1 MPPMGDP
8 SLEQVLRWAAPGEIL
23 AGKYRVERTL
33 GRGGM
38 GVVVAARHV
47 QLGTRVALKFLLPKV
62 LDSPE
67 LVARFHRE
75 AQTASLIASEHVTR
89 VLDVGS
95 LSDGCPFIVMEYLD
109 GSDLASML
117 RARGPL
123 PIADA
128 VDYTLQVCEALA
140 VAHAAGIVHRDL
152 KPANLFLVEAPDG
165 SPHIK
170 IVDFGISKKQ
180 GLEGDVALTQ
190 TDSAIMGSP
199 AYIAPE
205 QIRSQRNVDGR
216 ADIWSLGA
224 SLYEMLS
231 GQLPF
236 MAENLGGMLA
246 AILSDAPIPLRS
258 VRPEVPPGLE
268 AAVLACLEKA
278 VAARPANVA
287 LLAQRLGP
295 FGSARAAAS
304 VERTMGVVARTT
316 GGLVHAQGSV
326 DLARAASGQRPS
338 AAAVAP
344 PPPAPPSFAGG
355 TQPMGSY
362 RRAAPSASDAEAPP
376 PSARTSVM
384 VAPSAAQSNAMA
396 APPPAASSVIAA
408 PPPAFSPSAMAAQPS
423 SRPSESASQPAPQ
436 RALIEP
442 MQAPAPSDVAAQM
455 PPQERPSPGAWAQ
468 ASGQLAPPPR
478 RSVLPWVAGLG
489 GVASLL
495 AIAIWLV
502 ARGSSPPAGPSE
514 GTPAATAS
522 AAASATST
530 SAATPSIEP
539 SAQASAAPAE
549 PAPSASEVAPVVSA
563 NPAPSAKPAASGK
576 AVGVAVAPT
585 KPRPSGAATSD
596 LNKLIQNRR

>member
-1 MPPMGDP
+1 MPSMGDP
-8 SLEQVLRWAAPGEIL
+8 SLEQVLRTAAPGEIL

-89 VLDVGS
+89 VLDVGA

-152 KPANLFLVEAPDG
+152 KPANLFLVELPDG

-246 AILSDAPIPLRS
+246 AILSDAPVPLRS

-316 GGLVHAQGSV
+316 GGLVHSQVSA
-326 DLARAASGQRPS
+326 DIARAASGLRPP
-338 AAAVAP
+338 AAAAAP
-344 PPPAPPSFAGG
+344 PPPAPQSFAGG

-384 VAPSAAQSNAMA
+384 A
-396 APPPAASSVIAA
+396 APPPVPSNAIAA
-408 PPPAFSPSAMAAQPS
+408 PPPAFSPGAMAAQRS
-423 SRPSESASQPAPQ
+423 SQPSESALQPAQ
-436 RALIEP
+436 HRALIEP
-442 MQAPAPSDVAAQM
+442 IQAPAQSNVAAQM
-455 PPQERPSPGAWAQ
+455 PPQERPIASAGAWAQ

-478 RSVLPWVAGLG
+478 RSILPWVAVLG
-489 GVASLL
+489 GAASLL

-502 ARGSSPPAGPSE
+502 ARGSSQPAGPSE
-514 GTPAATAS
+514 GTPAAAVS

-530 SAATPSIEP
+530 PAATPSIEP
-539 SAQASAAPAE
+539 SAQASADPAE
-549 PAPSASEVAPVVSA
+549 PAPSASEVAPVASA
-563 NPAPSAKPAASGK
+563 NPAASAKPTASGK
-576 AVGVAVAPT
+576 AVGVAAAPT
-585 KPRPSGAATSD
+585 KPRPSGAGTSD